1 MKHIS
6 VCICTYKR
14 PNLLKRLLN
23 ELDQQSTEGLFDYS
37 IVIVDNDKL
46 QSAQDVVQAFQKFTK
61 LNVKYCIEPEQNIA
75 LTRNKAI
82 ENAKGEFIAFIDDD
96 EFPISTWLLELYKAH
111 KKYGSDGI
119 LGPVKP
125 YFDQEPPE
133 WVVNGRFCE
142 RNEYPTG
149 TLLHWGDTRTGNV
162 LLDKRL
168 FDKRED
174 RFGIEFG
181 RTGGEDVEFFKK
193 MIKQGRVFVWCNEAI
208 AYETV
213 PPERWKRLFHVKK
226 SLRIGGLTGEK
237 ARKGELGKGVIY
249 LKVLIALC
257 IYGIALPFSFLMGQC
272 IGMKCLSKAAYNF
285 GWVFGFLGFTIL
297 RERDD

>member
-23 ELDQQSTEGLFDYS
+23 ELDHQGTEGLFDYS

-46 QSAQDVVQAFQKFTK
+46 KSAQDVILSFQRVTK
-61 LNVKYCIEPEQNIA
+61 INVKYCIEPEQNIA
-75 LTRNKAI
+75 LARNKAI
-82 ENAKGEFIAFIDDD
+82 ENAKGELIAFIDDD
-96 EFPISTWLLELYKAH
+96 EFPISTWLLELYNTY
-111 KKYGSDGI
+111 KKFAADGV

-133 WVVNGRFCE
+133 WLVKGRFCE
-142 RNEYPTG
+142 RKEYPTG

-162 LLDKRL
+162 LLDRRL
-168 FDKRED
+168 FDKKED
-174 RFGIEFG
+174 RFGVEFG

-193 MIKQGRVFVWCNEAI
+193 MINQGRVFVWCNEAI

-213 PPERWKRLFHVKK
+213 PPERWKRLFHIKK

-237 ARKGELGKGVIY
+237 ARKGEFGGVVIY
-249 LKVLIALC
+249 LKVLSALC
-257 IYGIALPFSFLMGQC
+257 IYGAALPFSFLISQC
-272 IGMKCLSKAAYNF
+272 IGTRCLSKAAYNL
-285 GWVFGFLGFTIL
+285 GCVFGFLGLTIL